1 MKNYYQANRERFL
14 SELFELLR
22 IPSISSDPAHK
33 DDMYACARKL
43 TSLLKEAGA
52 DRAEVYETCGSPHPS
67 SLRSVTEPSTP
78 EVPTMTRASHSC
90 TSRPSSTSYGTASRD
105 TT

>member
-52 DRAEVYETCGSPHPS
+52 PCSRRPA
-67 SLRSVTEPSTP
+67 RTEPRYMRRRGIP
-78 EVPTMTRASHSC
+78 
-90 TSRPSSTSYGTASRD
+90 
-105 TT
+105 

>member
-1 MKNYYQANRERFL
+1 MKNYYEANRERFL

-52 DRAEVYETCGSPHPS
+52 DRAQVYETTGHPVVYAEKIIDPSLKTILVRRSHLRPWCQRRQGSVIH
-67 SLRSVTEPSTP
+67 
-78 EVPTMTRASHSC
+78 AHQ
-90 TSRPSSTSYGTASRD
+90 GF
-105 TT
+105 

>member
-1 MKNYYQANRERFL
+1 MKNYYQANHERFL

-52 DRAEVYETCGSPHPS
+52 
-67 SLRSVTEPSTP
+67 P
-78 EVPTMTRASHSC
+78 EQTGPRYMRL
-90 TSRPSSTSYGTASRD
+90 PD
-105 TT
+105 IP

>member
-52 DRAEVYETCGSPHPS
+52 HLPAEGG
-67 SLRSVTEPSTP
+67 RSGQG
-78 EVPTMTRASHSC
+78 R
-90 TSRPSSTSYGTASRD
+90 GI
-105 TT
+105 

>member
-52 DRAEVYETCGSPHPS
+52 DRAESSCGSPHPS
-67 SLRSVTEPSTP
+67 SLRSVTEPSMP
-78 EVPTMTRASHSC
+78 AAPTMTRASPSC
-90 TSRPSSTSYGTASRD
+90 TSRPSST
-105 TT
+105 